1 MAKIK
6 TATQKARS
14 ESIKTDSGHYQ
25 SAAFTDGPALTD
37 ILEKIKKAT
46 KNVELLQN
54 VKVTPEIAHDLLTIN
69 QGNRPL
75 RLADV
80 TKYAEEMKEGLWRFT
95 GQIIRISIV
104 PRIIDGQHTLWA
116 CYKSKQPIFLHIQC
130 GLQDEAFAVLD
141 NGRSRTGGD
150 IMALANYTHYNTMA
164 AAIKSVI
171 YWSSYGKVGAAI
183 SRKKVGN
190 QTILEWTKQNDA
202 DFMVKSIDYSVNTLW
217 PKAKFLNQSTWAFL
231 FYIFSKKSKFD
242 ANEFLTRL
250 SNGQELSPTKN
261 APIYLLREKLVNFKK
276 EQKKEASLIRT
287 IKMAYIFTA
296 WNHYR
301 NNQMRITK
309 LQIDKN
315 TNDLPKIV

>member
-1 MAKIK
+1 MAKVK
-6 TATQKARS
+6 TATQKSRS
-14 ESIKTDSGHYQ
+14 ESIKTDSGHYR
-25 SAAFTDGPALTD
+25 SAAFTTGPLTTD
-37 ILEKIKKAT
+37 IIERIKKAT
-46 KNVELLQN
+46 KGVELLPN
-54 VKVTPEIAHDLLTIN
+54 VKITPEMAHDLLTIN

-75 RLADV
+75 RHADV
-80 TKYAEEMKEGLWRFT
+80 TKYADDMKEGLWRFT
-95 GQIIRISIV
+95 GQTIRISNI

-116 CYKSKQPIFLHIQC
+116 CKNSNTSIYAHIQC

-141 NGRSRTGGD
+141 NGRSRTAGD
-150 IMALANYTHYNTMA
+150 IMALAHYKHYNTMA

-171 YWSSYGKVGAAI
+171 YWSEFGKVGAAL

-190 QTILEWTKQNDA
+190 QVVLEWTKQNDA
-202 DFMVKSIDYSVNTLW
+202 DFMVKSIEYAVNTLW

-231 FYIFSKKSKFD
+231 LFVFSKKSKY
-242 ANEFLTRL
+242 AATEFLTRL

-276 EQKKEASLIRT
+276 EKNAASAIRML
-287 IKMAYIFTA
+287 KMNYIFTA

-301 NNQMRITK
+301 KDEMRITK

-315 TNDLPKIV
+315 STQLPKLV